1 MRSDHWLRPLVG
13 GALLAIAA
21 VSSAAAEGTFDIPA
35 GAHFNKQKLE
45 KIGEFFRNEIAAEKI
60 PGAILLIQQHGKPV
74 YHEFFGVRDT
84 TTKAPMT
91 DDTIFR
97 IFSMTKPITSVA
109 AMLLIDQHKIK
120 IGDPVATYIPSFA
133 TAKVGVE
140 KKAEDGEKV
149 LALEPLRR
157 PLTILDLMTQT
168 SGITSAKPTPT
179 PRSMTAISATPNS
192 PSASRS
198 FRYRSNRERCGI
210 TAIRP
215 TSSAVSS
222 RSLLENRCC
231 NTKRTICSVRSA

>member
-97 IFSMTKPITSVA
+97 IFSNMASLSGFCAI
-109 AMLLIDQHKIK
+109 
-120 IGDPVATYIPSFA
+120 
-133 TAKVGVE
+133 
-140 KKAEDGEKV
+140 
-149 LALEPLRR
+149 AL
-157 PLTILDLMTQT
+157 
-168 SGITSAKPTPT
+168 
-179 PRSMTAISATPNS
+179 ISA
-192 PSASRS
+192 
-198 FRYRSNRERCGI
+198 
-210 TAIRP
+210 
-215 TSSAVSS
+215 
-222 RSLLENRCC
+222 
-231 NTKRTICSVRSA
+231 